1 MNPVSFR
8 FTNNVVIHDAGALL
22 GSNWSGSTSYNRS

>member
-8 FTNNVVIHDAGALL
+8 FTNNVVIHDDGALL
-22 GSNWSGSTSYNRS
+22 GSSRSGSTSYNRS